1 MCAIYILIAGSYTP
15 FLMIIQP
22 VHWLK
27 LLTFIWVCSL
37 AGILVEAI
45 LPLWKH
51 KPKFSLTMYLG
62 KFVYLL
68 YSCLFPTLASYC
80 LSCRNGLDLFDL
92 FGRLGCGFTNKCG
105 LLCGSWWRGIYRRS
119 TFFCTKQQ
127 FRSLYMALLCTSGIY
142 LSLAMRVSICGE
154 SLMNRM
160 IK

>member
-22 VHWLK
+22 DHWLK
-27 LLTFIWVCSL
+27 LLAFIWVCSL

-68 YSCLFPTLASYC
+68 YSYLFPTLTFHC
-80 LSCRNGLDLFDL
+80 LSCTGMGWTCLICLEDLATALSTNAIYCIVAGGVAYTGGVPFFVRNSNLDHSIWHCFVLAGSIFHW
-92 FGRLGCGFTNKCG
+92 
-105 LLCGSWWRGIYRRS
+105 LCVY
-119 TFFCTKQQ
+119 
-127 FRSLYMALLCTSGIY
+127 LYVANL
-142 LSLAMRVSICGE
+142 
-154 SLMNRM
+154 
-160 IK
+160 